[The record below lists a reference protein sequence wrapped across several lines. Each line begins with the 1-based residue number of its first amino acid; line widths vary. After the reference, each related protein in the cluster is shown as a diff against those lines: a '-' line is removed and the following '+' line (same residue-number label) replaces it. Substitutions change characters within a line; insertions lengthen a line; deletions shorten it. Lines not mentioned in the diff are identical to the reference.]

1 MEIWVSVITALI
13 TAITTL
19 AAVWYRNHL
28 HGKNKEKEIDPVQAA
43 VEVDTELLSK
53 IEDLRIKSG
62 ADRAALY
69 QFHNGGEFYTGKSM
83 QKMSNTY
90 EVVGKGIER
99 ILPMRQGLPVSAC
112 NSTLSKLLPERRLKF
127 YDVEEDYPESL
138 CKYNLSEAGVQS
150 HYIWAIFDLNK
161 NTVGVFMLDFVKGKK
176 KLTQSKLDMIELNVI
191 KMPGYLE

>member
-1 MEIWVSVITALI
+1 MEIWGAVITALI

-19 AAVWYRNHL
+19 AAVWYRSYL
-28 HGKNKEKEIDPVQAA
+28 QAKRKEDTGCPVTAA
-43 VEVDTELLSK
+43 VDIDTELLAK
-53 IEDLRIKSG
+53 IEDLRIKAG

-69 QFHNGGEFYTGKSM
+69 QFHNGGEYYTGTSM

-112 NSTLSKLLPERRLKF
+112 NSTLSKLLPEKRLKF

-161 NTVGVFMLDFVKGKK
+161 NTVGVFMLDFVKSKK
-176 KLTQSKLDMIELNVI
+176 KLAQSKLDMIELNVI